1 MSEILENFE
10 AKAKFQ
16 DESEAELIRN
26 KLETLINNI
35 LADVGKR
42 DPRFQ
47 NTLVKSGSVYEET
60 KVCQP
65 NEFDFMVKIT
75 PLTDKPLILQSSCAK
90 TDGYVQLFLEEGH
103 WKDFRDRKGSFSPYL
118 LSRHFKKLIM
128 ESISN
133 VETPEGLSIYRAPQ
147 EESEGRLWLLF
158 RGILCNSGKENSSGV
173 TYSETHGPS
182 TTLDIHWKGGTTYNN
197 LKVNVDLTPALDFP
211 ISKLP
216 VRLLTDLRPEVQQKV
231 QGILQKT
238 GFHVVPAGF
247 NEWRISF
254 SVAEKK
260 MLATSPDGFKAC
272 YKVLKV
278 LRDDVS
284 MRLGLRDS
292 LVPSYM
298 FKTVLLSQLF
308 TKDGHAWEK
317 EFRSQTIID
326 VLELILQ
333 GIKQENLPN
342 FFMPSSPL
350 LSKAH
355 DNELRRCL
363 LEDML
368 NEVKGSK
375 LAYSLMDVEEKKQ
388 QVKILQLTDLLEYTF
403 SCLKGGKNPTDVWKM
418 MFANIGSVPGLPG
431 YCTSSEKFDV
441 SWIDIIDVTVT
452 ELRPAAYK
460 NLKKISDISEVFV
473 PLFLANLQGEERQLA
488 QKYHFFVLEK
498 KKKFEAEQPHLSKE
512 EVRQIGICELVSDW
526 ILVHIVEKYLEEDNT
541 TLSNTHKILPPEF
554 CLPEDSPFRAIADI
568 TMEKG
573 SKEGLALFE
582 KVLNKY
588 LSGIHEIV
596 IMMAAVYFIKDMFL
610 HAKEALKLKLD
621 HITIPEQKPIS
632 CPELDLD

>member
-1 MSEILENFE
+1 MSEIFENFE

-16 DESEAELIRN
+16 DESEAELIRD

-90 TDGYVQLFLEEGH
+90 NDGYVQLFLEEDH
-103 WKDFRDRKGSFSPYL
+103 WKDFRDRKGCLSPYL

-128 ESISN
+128 ESIDK

-147 EESEGRLWLLF
+147 DESEGRLWLLF
-158 RGILCNSGKENSSGV
+158 RGILCDSGKENSSGV

-197 LKVNVDLTPALDFP
+197 LKVNVDLTPAVDFP

-216 VRLLTDLRPEVQQKV
+216 VQLLTDLRLEVQQKV

-247 NEWRISF
+247 DEWRISF
-254 SVAEKK
+254 SVAEKEI
-260 MLATSPDGFKAC
+260 LATSPDGFKAC

-284 MRLGLRDS
+284 MKLGLRDS

-333 GIKQENLPN
+333 GIKQENLRN
-342 FFMPSSPL
+342 FFMPSSLL

-375 LAYSLMDVEEKKQ
+375 LAHSLMDVEEKKQ
-388 QVKILQLTDLLEYTF
+388 QVKILQLIELLEYIF

-418 MFANIGSVPGLPG
+418 MFANIGSVAG
-431 YCTSSEKFDV
+431 YRTSSEKFDV

-452 ELRPAAYK
+452 ELRPAAYR
-460 NLKKISDISEVFV
+460 NLKKISYILEVFV
-473 PLFLANLQGEERQLA
+473 PLFLATLQGEEKQLA
-488 QKYHFFVLEK
+488 QKYHFFLLEK

-512 EVRQIGICELVSDW
+512 EVRQIGICEFVSDW
-526 ILVHIVEKYLEEDNT
+526 IFVHIVEKYLEEDNT

-582 KVLNKY
+582 KVLNNY
-588 LSGIHEIV
+588 LSGIQEIV

-610 HAKEALKLKLD
+610 HAKVALKLKLD
-621 HITIPEQKPIS
+621 HITIPEQKPIT

>member
-1 MSEILENFE
+1 MLENFE

-26 KLETLINNI
+26 KLERLISNI
-35 LADVGKR
+35 LADAGKR

-60 KVCQP
+60 KVSQP

-75 PLTDKPLILQSSCAK
+75 PLTDKPLIKQSSCAK
-90 TDGYVQLFLEEGH
+90 TDGYVQLVLEEDH
-103 WKDFRDRKGSFSPYL
+103 WKDFRDSKGSFSPYL

-133 VETPEGLSIYRAPQ
+133 VETPDHEGLSIYRAPQ
-147 EESEGRLWLLF
+147 DESEGRLWLLY
-158 RGILCNSGKENSSGV
+158 RGILCDSDKENSSGV

-182 TTLDIHWKGGTTYNN
+182 TTLDIHWNGGTTYKN
-197 LKVNVDLTPALDFP
+197 LKVNADLTPALDFP

-216 VRLLTDLRPEVQQKV
+216 VPPVTDLRPEVQQKV
-231 QGILQKT
+231 KGILQNT

-254 SVAEKK
+254 SVAEKEI
-260 MLATSPDGFKAC
+260 LATSPDGFKAC

-284 MRLGLRDS
+284 KKLGLRDS

-342 FFMPSSPL
+342 FFMPSSLL

-368 NEVKGSK
+368 NEVKVSK
-375 LAYSLMDVEEKKQ
+375 MAHSLMDVKEKKK
-388 QVKILQLTDLLEYTF
+388 QVKILQLIELLEYMF
-403 SCLKGGKNPTDVWKM
+403 SCLKKDKNPTDVWKV
-418 MFANIGSVPGLPG
+418 MFANIDSVPGYP
-431 YCTSSEKFDV
+431 TSSEKFDV

-460 NLKKISDISEVFV
+460 NLKKISDILEGFV
-473 PLFLANLQGEERQLA
+473 TLFLANLQGEEERQLA
-488 QKYHFFVLEK
+488 QKYHFFLLEK

-512 EVRQIGICELVSDW
+512 EVRQVDICEFVSDW
-526 ILVHIVEKYLEEDNT
+526 ILVHIVETYLEEDNT

-554 CLPEDSPFRAIADI
+554 CLPEESPFRAIADI
-568 TMEKG
+568 TKEKG
-573 SKEGLALFE
+573 SKDGLALLE

-588 LSGIHEIV
+588 LSEIPGIV
-596 IMMAAVYFIKDMFL
+596 MMAAVYFIKDMFL

-632 CPELDLD
+632 LAELDLD

>member
-1 MSEILENFE
+1 MSEMLENFE

-26 KLETLINNI
+26 KLETLISNI

-75 PLTDKPLILQSSCAK
+75 PLTDKPSIKQSSCAK
-90 TDGYVQLFLEEGH
+90 TDGYVQLFLEEDH
-103 WKDFRDRKGSFSPYL
+103 WKDFRDRKGCFSPYL

-128 ESISN
+128 ESIDN

-147 EESEGRLWLLF
+147 DESEGRLWLLY
-158 RGILCNSGKENSSGV
+158 RGILCDNGKENSSGV

-216 VRLLTDLRPEVQQKV
+216 VQLLTDLRPEVQQKI

-238 GFHVVPAGF
+238 GFYVVPAGF
-247 NEWRISF
+247 DEWRISF
-254 SVAEKK
+254 SVAEKEI
-260 MLATSPDGFKAC
+260 LATSPDGFKAC

-333 GIKQENLPN
+333 GIKQENLRN
-342 FFMPSSPL
+342 FFMPSSLL

-363 LEDML
+363 LEDIL

-375 LAYSLMDVEEKKQ
+375 LAHSPMDVEEKKQ
-388 QVKILQLTDLLEYTF
+388 QVKILQLIELLEYIF
-403 SCLKGGKNPTDVWKM
+403 SCLKGGKNPINVWKM
-418 MFANIGSVPGLPG
+418 MFANISSVPGSR
-431 YCTSSEKFDV
+431 TSSEKFDV
-441 SWIDIIDVTVT
+441 SWIDILDVTVK
-452 ELRPAAYK
+452 ELCPDAYK
-460 NLKKISDISEVFV
+460 NLKKISDILKDLV
-473 PLFLANLQGEERQLA
+473 PRFLNSLQGEEERQLA
-488 QKYHFFVLEK
+488 QKYYFFLLEK
-498 KKKFEAEQPHLSKE
+498 RKKFEAKQPYQSKE
-512 EVRQIGICELVSDW
+512 EVRQIGICEFVSDW
-526 ILVHIVEKYLEEDNT
+526 ILVHIVKKYLEEDNT
-541 TLSNTHKILPPEF
+541 TLSNTPKILPPEF
-554 CLPEDSPFRAIADI
+554 CLPEDSHFRAIADI

-588 LSGIHEIV
+588 LSGIPREIV
-596 IMMAAVYFIKDMFL
+596 MIFFVYFIKETFL

-621 HITIPEQKPIS
+621 HITIPE
-632 CPELDLD
+632 LDLD